1 MSFSKAAMQKELLSF
16 LALYG
21 QQVEKMYGASEG
33 AWLTKESLEDSPIC
47 RGVNAMFDYG
57 ICGIPSQDLSPG
69 SLLDGLYAHT
79 ERFVRSMDSTP
90 MRIYLAENDNALPKM
105 AKRAVQAAVAR
116 LVLDGGDRSTDYAF
130 DEFGPGKGDFGYLT
144 LPEVALLADMD
155 ERSVRNAANPKL
167 ADPLKTVQIG
177 KRSLVEPKEAQRW
190 LEGRKGFIATRVVEG
205 LTPHRPPTYNIG
217 ITQAM
222 FDLIAKEAKKTGQP
236 FDALIKKSFF
246 DSFESAMNAEKN
258 GEQS

>member
-1 MSFSKAAMQKELLSF
+1 MSFSKSAMQQELLSF
-16 LALYG
+16 LSLYG
-21 QQVEKMYGASEG
+21 QQVEQLYGASEG
-33 AWLTKESLEDSPIC
+33 SWLTKESLESSPIY

-69 SLLDGLYAHT
+69 SFLDGLYAYT
-79 ERFVRSMDSTP
+79 ERFVRSLDSTP
-90 MRIYLAENDNALPKM
+90 MRIYLSENDNALPRM

-116 LVLDGGDRSTDYAF
+116 LVLDGGERSTDYAS

-190 LEGRKGFIATRVVEG
+190 LAGRKGFVATRVIEG
-205 LTPHRPPTYNIG
+205 LIPHRPPTYDLVFPQ
-217 ITQAM
+217 TVV
-222 FDLIAKEAKKTGQP
+222 DLIAKKAKKIGQP
-236 FDALIKKSFF
+236 FDVLFRQTVL
-246 DSFESAMNAEKN
+246 DSFETLMNAEKN
-258 GEQS
+258 GEES

>member
-21 QQVEKMYGASEG
+21 QQVEKIYGVSAG
-33 AWLTKESLEDSPIC
+33 AWLTKASLEDSPVY
-47 RGVNAMFDYG
+47 RGVNAMYDYG
-57 ICGIPSQDLSPG
+57 ICGIPCQDLSPG
-69 SLLDGLYAHT
+69 SFLDGLYAHT
-79 ERFVRSMDSTP
+79 EKFVCSMDSTS
-90 MRIYLAENDNALPKM
+90 MQIYLAENDNASPKM

-116 LVLDGGDRSTDYAF
+116 LVLDGGERTTDYAV

-144 LPEVALLADMD
+144 IPEIALLADMD

-190 LEGRKGFIATRVVEG
+190 LAGRKGFVATRVMEG
-205 LTPHRPPTYNIG
+205 LIPHRPPTYDLDIP
-217 ITQAM
+217 QAVV
-222 FDLIAKEAKKTGQP
+222 DRIAKDAKKTGQS
-236 FDALIKKSFF
+236 FNALLMQAARNSLKHM
-246 DSFESAMNAEKN
+246 MNAENN
-258 GEQS
+258 GEES

>member
-1 MSFSKAAMQKELLSF
+1 MSFSKAAMQKELLGF

-21 QQVEKMYGASEG
+21 QQVEKIYGASEG
-33 AWLTKESLEDSPIC
+33 SWLTKESLEDSPIC
-47 RGVNAMFDYG
+47 RGINAMFDYG

-69 SLLDGLYAHT
+69 SFLDGLYAHT
-79 ERFVRSMDSTP
+79 EKFVRSMDSTP
-90 MRIYLAENDNALPKM
+90 MGIYLAENDNASPKM

-116 LVLDGGDRSTDYAF
+116 LVLDGGERATDYAI

-190 LEGRKGFIATRVVEG
+190 LARRKGFVATRVMEG
-205 LTPHRPPTYNIG
+205 LIPHRQPTYNFDL
-217 ITQAM
+217 TKTM
-222 FDLIAKEAKKTGQP
+222 VDLIAKEAKKTKQP
-236 FDALIKKSFF
+236 FFALLNQAVL
-246 DSFESAMNAEKN
+246 DRFEAVMNAENNREK
-258 GEQS
+258 S

>member
-21 QQVEKMYGASEG
+21 QQVEKIYGASEG

-57 ICGIPSQDLSPG
+57 ICGIPSQDLCPG
-69 SLLDGLYAHT
+69 ALLNGLYAHT
-79 ERFVRSMDSTP
+79 EKFICSMDSTF
-90 MRIYLAENDNALPKM
+90 MQIYLAENGNALPMM

-116 LVLDGGDRSTDYAF
+116 LVLDGGERSTDYAI

-190 LEGRKGFIATRVVEG
+190 LARRKGFVATRVMEG
-205 LTPHRPPTYNIG
+205 LTPHRPPAYNLDIPQ
-217 ITQAM
+217 TLV
-222 FDLIAKEAKKTGQP
+222 DLIAKEAKKTGQP
-236 FDALIKKSFF
+236 FEALLKQAVL